1 MTRLPA
7 ELLRLYLL
15 PAGASPAAQTD
26 AEGGVGNE
34 PAGGAVG
41 MADSH
46 GDVRAAVLE
55 LGRPAEW
62 EPVSRLWQAVQSDL
76 GLPAPAIAVSGRD
89 AYQLWF
95 SLAQPLPAAQARAF
109 LELLCGRY
117 LVGMAPGRID
127 TWPRADGQHTVPV
140 PSRQGGGGPWSAF
153 VAPDLAPMFA
163 DEPWLDLPPNPD
175 GQAQLL
181 AALASIAGAD
191 LQRAMA
197 HLQPQAETVP
207 EAGAEAGTAA
217 AAAPQPGSPVTPA
230 GGWADP
236 RDFLRAVMND
246 GSVPLA
252 LRIQAAAA
260 LLGPARASDRA

>member
-15 PAGASPAAQTD
+15 PAGETD
-26 AEGGVGNE
+26 GMVDGHGN
-34 PAGGAVG
+34 
-41 MADSH
+41 
-46 GDVRAAVLE
+46 VRAAVLE

-109 LELLCGRY
+109 LELLCRRY
-117 LVGMAPGRID
+117 LAGVAPARID
-127 TWPRADGQHTVPV
+127 SWPRADGQHTGPV
-140 PSRQGGGGPWSAF
+140 PSRQGGSGPWSAF

-181 AALASIAGAD
+181 AALSSIGGAD

-197 HLQPQAETVP
+197 QLQPPAEAVP
-207 EAGAEAGTAA
+207 EAGADTATAA
-217 AAAPQPGSPVTPA
+217 APHAGSPVAPV

-260 LLGPARASDRA
+260 LLDPARATDRD